1 MALSFLEIPQ
11 GLLAPGFFFEYDA
24 SRAVQGTPAKKHTS
38 LIISHQKATGGALTV
53 DTLTLISS
61 VDEARALA
69 GAESPLA
76 RMVKR
81 YKDQD
86 EFTELWVL
94 PITEPTGAPAAGT
107 FTFTGTATA
116 VGTATV
122 YVGDDRYA
130 TAVAIGDTHTSVAN
144 RLSQE
149 ITNDAES
156 LVIAGDVTGVLTVT
170 NRLDGIFGN
179 SIRIATALREGETTP
194 AGLTL
199 VVSGDK
205 MSAGT
210 GDADI
215 TTGIVSMA
223 DMQFD
228 TIASMFNDDANMDLL
243 ETLLL
248 SRLNALTPLDGQC
261 FIAISDTIG
270 VSASAGNAR
279 NFQGTSLMATQESPT
294 PEFLSAAE
302 FAGLDSAK
310 NQLDVAR
317 PRNKAPM
324 PGTLAPPIAKRWTYG
339 QRNVALSDGLTTLTY
354 DSGTGLGRIGRLI
367 TTYQLNSAGFSDKAY
382 FDITAPRSLAFMRFS
397 ARVRFGSKYPNHKLA
412 PDDPKPP
419 AGQPI
424 ITPLKARAEFID
436 LADSWFDLGI
446 ITDLEQFADE
456 LIVEIDPNDPD
467 RLNVQLA
474 PNLIN
479 GFHVLAGSFQ
489 FIR

>member
-38 LIISHQKATGGALTV
+38 LIISHQSGTGLLTT
-53 DTLTLISS
+53 DALTLISS

-69 GAESPLA
+69 GADSPLA

-86 EFTELWVL
+86 ELTELWVL
-94 PITEPTGAPAAGT
+94 PIAVPSGAASTGT
-107 FTFTGTATA
+107 YTFTGTATA
-116 VGTATV
+116 SGEAVI
-122 YVGDDRYA
+122 YIGDDRYS
-130 TAVAIGDTHTSVAN
+130 TAVAIGDTHINVAN
-144 RLSQE
+144 RLSVE
-149 ITNDAES
+149 ISNDAES
-156 LVIAGDVTGVLTVT
+156 LPIAGDVTGVLTIT
-170 NRLDGIFGN
+170 NKLHGVYGN
-179 SIRIATALREGETTP
+179 SIRMATNLREGEVLP

-199 VVSGDK
+199 VLSGTQ
-205 MSAGT
+205 MASGT
-210 GDADI
+210 ASADI
-215 TTGIVSMA
+215 TAGIVSMA

-228 TIASMFNDDANMDLL
+228 SIGMMFNDDTNMDLL

-270 VSASAGNAR
+270 NSASAGNAR
-279 NFQGTSLMATQESPT
+279 NFQGTSLIATQESPT
-294 PEFLSAAE
+294 PEFLTAAE
-302 FAGLDSAK
+302 FAGLDSAA
-310 NQLDVAR
+310 NQRDVAR

-324 PGTLAPPIAKRWTYG
+324 PGTLAPAIGQRWTYG
-339 QRNVALSDGLTTLTY
+339 QRNVALSDGLTTMFF
-354 DSGTGLGRIGRLI
+354 DSSTGLGRVERLI

-382 FDITAPRSLAFMRFS
+382 FDITAPRSLAFIRFS
-397 ARVRFGSKYPNHKLA
+397 SRVRFGTKYPNHKLA

-424 ITPLKARAEFID
+424 ITPKKARAEFID

-456 LIVEIDPNDPD
+456 LIVELDPNDPD

-479 GFHVLAGSFQ
+479 GFHVLAGAFQ